1 MAQEKPKSYTA
12 AKIVAAILAFIV
24 GVQILAEFNPPP
36 DKSRIERAAE
46 AEVIRARREAPAIDR
61 KRTRLNSSHSCAAR
75 MPPSACNNNMYV
87 YLRQEVPPAATK
99 ATNDIIKL

>member
-36 DKSRIERAAE
+36 EKSRIERAAE
-46 AEVIRARREAPAIDR
+46 AEVLRDRREATAIQ
-61 KRTRLNSSHSCAAR
+61 SAAY
-75 MPPSACNNNMYV
+75 CIENG
-87 YLRQEVPPAATK
+87 LDCE
-99 ATNDIIKL
+99 